1 MNDRVR
7 SRTIVSAQSITLPKG
22 GDVHLVPPPP
32 KPCVTIVVHGVNDLA
47 GCYERIERG
56 LCQGLNERLDM
67 PPTLPGGQ
75 ANPGYLTPA
84 GYSLPADD
92 EGKAENPDVVYYR
105 RKFASGAG
113 GAAVRSVVVPFYWG
127 FREEEQYINKTAAHG
142 EWLDRNGN
150 RLDKSGTKEGGQF
163 VNATTNLPDMWGQ
176 GFNGKLFG
184 FISLDWFGGTMTHP
198 LFSAA
203 GRKYMVLAAMRL
215 AMLIKIIRKRYPDDT
230 INVVGHSQ
238 GTLLTLLAHAFLKD
252 DGVAPA
258 DGVIMLN
265 SPYGLFEPL
274 NEKLQG
280 WSSQQTREARL
291 ATLKGILEFICGRRH
306 PVPALSSVA
315 LRNCQGYG
323 AIDGPGWVGGQGCQT
338 TIDGER
344 LSFDERDNRGSV
356 YLYFTPQD
364 QTVGLANVQGIGWR
378 GIAEQVK
385 GLPGRT
391 GLPQGFH
398 QRIFTVRKRNGEKEK
413 IGGHAPPHVYPLLLA
428 GEKTW
433 EDTGLGGKDRF
444 GRANF
449 DQGDSV
455 LLTAPRLPLPTE
467 ARFDF
472 DGAVTAPGEN
482 SASGVYQVRD
492 TLDPIDAAI
501 GVSNG
506 GWKEKDSGHAVAQQ
520 VDAAL
525 AYRYGRDARSV
536 ERALNEGKELAQQT
550 HVFSARELGTGMV
563 LVTRAETPYE
573 ARLRLQTAEGHLEP
587 LSFHSAIPNNPE
599 HNRRVLAYDLAIGAG
614 DSVDDV
620 VFYQYLCRVADWR
633 LDWNATRAKGR
644 AQVESDTE
652 LDLPDEDVR
661 ALYRAEEAGNRK
673 LIDSTEIYRR
683 SGAIPSIVGNTL
695 PSLVATQT
703 INDRY
708 YDRPVCFGGPI

>member
-1 MNDRVR
+1 M
-7 SRTIVSAQSITLPKG
+7 
-22 GDVHLVPPPP
+22 
-32 KPCVTIVVHGVNDLA
+32 
-47 GCYERIERG
+47 
-56 LCQGLNERLDM
+56 
-67 PPTLPGGQ
+67 
-75 ANPGYLTPA
+75 
-84 GYSLPADD
+84 
-92 EGKAENPDVVYYR
+92 
-105 RKFASGAG
+105 
-113 GAAVRSVVVPFYWG
+113 
-127 FREEEQYINKTAAHG
+127 
-142 EWLDRNGN
+142 
-150 RLDKSGTKEGGQF
+150 
-163 VNATTNLPDMWGQ
+163 
-176 GFNGKLFG
+176 
-184 FISLDWFGGTMTHP
+184 
-198 LFSAA
+198 
-203 GRKYMVLAAMRL
+203 
-215 AMLIKIIRKRYPDDT
+215 
-230 INVVGHSQ
+230 
-238 GTLLTLLAHAFLKD
+238 
-252 DGVAPA
+252 
-258 DGVIMLN
+258 
-265 SPYGLFEPL
+265 
-274 NEKLQG
+274 
-280 WSSQQTREARL
+280 
-291 ATLKGILEFICGRRH
+291 
-306 PVPALSSVA
+306 
-315 LRNCQGYG
+315 
-323 AIDGPGWVGGQGCQT
+323 
-338 TIDGER
+338 
-344 LSFDERDNRGSV
+344 
-356 YLYFTPQD
+356 
-364 QTVGLANVQGIGWR
+364 
-378 GIAEQVK
+378 
-385 GLPGRT
+385 
-391 GLPQGFH
+391 
-398 QRIFTVRKRNGEKEK
+398 
-413 IGGHAPPHVYPLLLA
+413 
-428 GEKTW
+428 
-433 EDTGLGGKDRF
+433 
-444 GRANF
+444 
-449 DQGDSV
+449 

-472 DGAVTAPGEN
+472 DGTVTAPGEN

-652 LDLPDEDVR
+652 LNLPDEDVR